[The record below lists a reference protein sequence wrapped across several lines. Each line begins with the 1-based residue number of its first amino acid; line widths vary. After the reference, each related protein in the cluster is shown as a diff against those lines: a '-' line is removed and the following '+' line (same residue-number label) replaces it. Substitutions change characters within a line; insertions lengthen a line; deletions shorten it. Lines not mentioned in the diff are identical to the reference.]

1 MSEQSSTSLWVERKP
16 SRIRW
21 SAVLGLLV
29 FYVVLCI
36 VFSILS
42 PFFLTLR
49 NFSNIASNMAYIGIM
64 AAVQTAL
71 IIGGVMDLSMGAS
84 AQLAGVLV
92 GILYGKGWNIWVA
105 VLFALLIGLTIG
117 AANAVSVTRIG
128 INSFIATLGMLNVA
142 EGIALVLTGGLTV
155 SILVPQFQFIGMG
168 AVLGIPF
175 PIILMASFFIVF
187 YLLLAFTPFG
197 RTVYA
202 VGGNPVASKLCG
214 INNAR
219 VLTVLFILSG
229 LAGATSGILVASMLG
244 AAAPAAL
251 SGTILTVIASVILGG
266 TSLSGGSG
274 SVWGTLLGVL
284 ILGTL
289 TNGLVILNVSS
300 FWQEVTQG
308 LVLLA
313 AVGIDQI
320 RQRRERA

>member
-92 GILYGKGWNIWVA
+92 GILYGKGWNIWLA

>member
-29 FYVVLCI
+29 FYVVLCV
-36 VFSILS
+36 VFSVLS

-105 VLFALLIGLTIG
+105 VLFALLIGLAIG

-168 AVLGIPF
+168 AILGIPF
-175 PIILMASFFIVF
+175 PIILMASFFVVF

-197 RTVYA
+197 RAVYA
-202 VGGNPVASKLCG
+202 VGGNPVASRLCG

-266 TSLSGGSG
+266 TSLSGGLG

>member
-29 FYVVLCI
+29 FYVVLCV

-105 VLFALLIGLTIG
+105 VLFALFIGLAIG

-142 EGIALVLTGGLTV
+142 EGVALVLTGGLTV

-168 AVLGIPF
+168 TILGIPF
-175 PIILMASFFIVF
+175 PIILMASFFVVF

-202 VGGNPVASKLCG
+202 VGGNPVASRLCG

-274 SVWGTLLGVL
+274 SIWGTLLGVL

>member
-1 MSEQSSTSLWVERKP
+1 M
-16 SRIRW
+16 RIRW
-21 SAVLGLLV
+21 SSVLGLFA

-36 VFSILS
+36 IFSVLS
-42 PFFLTLR
+42 PFFLTFR

-64 AAVQTAL
+64 SAAQTSL
-71 IIGGVMDLSMGAS
+71 IIGGVMDLSVGAS

-92 GILYGKGWNIWVA
+92 GILYGRGWNIWLA
-105 VLFALLIGLTIG
+105 VFLALLVGVAIGTV
-117 AANAVSVTRIG
+117 NAVSVTRIG

-155 SILVPQFQFIGMG
+155 SILVTEFQFIGMG
-168 AVLGIPF
+168 TILGVPF
-175 PIILMASFFIVF
+175 PIILMGSFFVIF

-197 RTVYA
+197 RAVYA
-202 VGGNPVASKLCG
+202 VGGNPIASKLCG

-219 VLTVLFILSG
+219 VLTILFVLSG
-229 LAGATSGILVASMLG
+229 FAGATSGILVASMLG

-251 SGTILTVIASVILGG
+251 SGTVLTVIASVILGG

-289 TNGLVILNVSS
+289 NNGLVILNVSS

-313 AVGIDQI
+313 AVGIDRI
-320 RQRRERA
+320 RQRREGA

>member
-1 MSEQSSTSLWVERKP
+1 MVGRFRVTR
-16 SRIRW
+16 
-21 SAVLGLLV
+21 LL
-29 FYVVLCI
+29 CGI
-36 VFSILS
+36 VCCVQCSFS
-42 PFFLTLR
+42 FFLTLR
-49 NFSNIASNMAYIGIM
+49 NFFNIASNMAYIGVM
-64 AAVQTAL
+64 ASVQTAL

-84 AQLAGVLV
+84 AQFC
-92 GILYGKGWNIWVA
+92 IL
-105 VLFALLIGLTIG
+105 L
-117 AANAVSVTRIG
+117 
-128 INSFIATLGMLNVA
+128 SFTL
-142 EGIALVLTGGLTV
+142 
-155 SILVPQFQFIGMG
+155 
-168 AVLGIPF
+168 
-175 PIILMASFFIVF
+175 
-187 YLLLAFTPFG
+187 FG

-219 VLTVLFILSG
+219 VLTILFVLSG
-229 LAGATSGILVASMLG
+229 TAGATSGILVASMLG

-274 SVWGTLLGVL
+274 SIWGTLLGVL

>member
-1 MSEQSSTSLWVERKP
+1 MNKPSSTLPWVEKKK
-16 SRIRW
+16 SRIKW

-29 FYVVLCI
+29 FYVILCAI
-36 VFSILS
+36 FSFLS
-42 PFFLTLR
+42 PFFFTLK

-64 AAVQTAL
+64 AAVQTPL
-71 IIGGVMDLSMGAS
+71 LIGGVMDLSMGAS

-92 GILYGKGWNIWVA
+92 GILYMGGWNIWFA
-105 VLFALLIGLTIG
+105 TLFALGIGLG
-117 AANAVSVTRIG
+117 VGFLNALSVTRIG
-128 INSFIATLGMLNVA
+128 INAFIATLGMLNVI

-168 AVLGIPF
+168 TLFGVPF
-175 PIILMASFFIVF
+175 PIILMLSFFVIF
-187 YLLLAFTPFG
+187 YILLSSTPFG

-219 VLTVLFILSG
+219 VLTILFVLSG
-229 LAGATSGILVASMLG
+229 MAGATSGILVASMLG

-274 SVWGTLLGVL
+274 NIWGTLLGVL

-320 RQRRERA
+320 RQRRERR